1 MIQDGT
7 KITLDKNHVL
17 WYSTILGGPMK
28 DQNPM
33 PLFDIILR
41 KPTDEKSWF
50 ELALEELEKEQT
62 KEN

>member
-1 MIQDGT
+1 
-7 KITLDKNHVL
+7 
-17 WYSTILGGPMK
+17 MK